1 MGLGMLAVARG
12 ETSESREYFQEVI
25 AAAPARQ
32 DARRFVQLLDGS
44 LPEEQRTVMC
54 GMVRALVPSTMTGA
68 SPAVC
73 P

>member
-12 ETSESREYFQEVI
+12 QTGESRAYFNEVL
-25 AAAPARQ
+25 AASPGRQ
-32 DARRFVQLLDGS
+32 DAQQFVRLLDGS
-44 LPEEQRTVMC
+44 LPEPERAAVC
-54 GMVRALVPSTMTGA
+54 SMVRALVPSTVAGA